1 MPPDRRD
8 CDVRVMAFAAVIRPI
23 RPTPP
28 LIAFAG
34 YGVCVDWYQ
43 INPFHRLCAGS
54 SRVRDRR
61 RQPKQIGCFKR
72 MRATIANPESRNAG
86 RAPSTL
92 IAASAPILA
101 DALQRILLATA
112 VFFVASLTYVAS
124 WNVATAQPPGTRP
137 PFETPI
143 EPNAS
148 EPDGSLPVKAFMF
161 LDESGTPVMMPRMSL
176 EKIDRLINKEAG
188 VETQAQSYALDS
200 LEIDAV
206 AEEGRCEMDVVL
218 RMSID
223 SSNGKWISIPLRMKN
238 FHRIGPADITGL
250 DEHSMTVAPDGSGY
264 VLQTKTTQAR
274 NVIVKMRVVARVA
287 NAPARSIDFLLP
299 DVPSTL
305 KLVTPQANV
314 SGEVVGRGDEVV
326 QTEPVLGGRTR
337 LTVESG
343 GGAFTLK
350 WGNSNN
356 SSDSA
361 PVVEVDSVVTIVW
374 DSPQDPPMASVQM
387 TIRNLREPLSSFDI
401 RLPVDADLLDTP
413 TVNSPTSIVEF
424 SSPIA
429 EPEGDRIKLFIPEQ
443 ERQQRI
449 DLSFDLQLSTLE
461 TSANDPLKL
470 QVPTVIGALR
480 QRGEVI
486 VRTSND
492 YRLRWR
498 SRQHVQSVQKPA
510 TESLESD
517 RVYAFRYDRSAFT
530 LPLWLSAKTRQLRL
544 TSETQI
550 SLLKSLASLEMTIY
564 ATGQTSDGRGLQ
576 LDLAQWQLRSIV
588 DLGTGKQLDSFAAN
602 QYSEIEMTARL
613 SDEPAPIRIRAER
626 QVTNDDG
633 SLGFALPRI
642 VKNDEGLLIQSATL
656 QIRSDGQRSLVID
669 LDQSTGL
676 DPMADKS
683 DSDLVE
689 PTLSRFNIL
698 PPDAAARVVGVFVEQ
713 PSRITLAAEAKVEL
727 DGTQLT
733 TSVDWT
739 VSSALS
745 LNGSLPIQFTASAS
759 SETEPSGSAD
769 AAISPTANEANEW
782 TATVNGAPAS
792 FVEIRPGAYE
802 LKSEKLL
809 EGTMAI
815 RLRHIQTI
823 KRDDNSRRQLVT
835 LPRPAIPD
843 VSIVG
848 AIKILLRGDVEAD
861 LISGNSEGSTESQIS
876 TDEVQTLELESLPR
890 EPLRLR
896 LRPRVIAG
904 RQRGLSIQ
912 RAILRT
918 AVGRNTRYEQLIA
931 TVHGDDALGIE
942 LPIDASDVPHKAIV
956 DGESVTCDADKQ
968 VLRIPLA
975 GPGPTHE
982 VNLEI
987 WFNEVTP
994 SSITTITPMMRLPS
1008 AIDRLYWQVVAP
1020 SDSHVVWAAPTAGRA
1035 MSWEFDRW
1043 RLYRR
1048 TALTDSKLN
1057 TWASG
1062 IEDPKTPN
1070 ESRFLQVGT
1079 EANNRY
1085 LYVGSDVKSFEVVL
1099 VSRGLMWLVTGTLV
1113 LVFATLLLY
1122 VPSFRSPM
1130 TAIVVAIAL
1139 TGLLVIAPDAAVLV
1153 GQLGM
1158 ISSILVI
1165 VMFAIRALISPRPNV
1180 RVLKPKSKASARREP
1195 STRTFVK
1202 PTEMQVER
1210 QPSELSETQA
1220 MPPQTEAIP

>member
-1 MPPDRRD
+1 M
-8 CDVRVMAFAAVIRPI
+8 
-23 RPTPP
+23 
-28 LIAFAG
+28 
-34 YGVCVDWYQ
+34 
-43 INPFHRLCAGS
+43 S
-54 SRVRDRR
+54 
-61 RQPKQIGCFKR
+61 
-72 MRATIANPESRNAG
+72 ATIANTETRNAG
-86 RAPSTL
+86 QAPSTL
-92 IAASAPILA
+92 LAALAQAACVSMLSLLCISMLMCASIWMQSSA
-101 DALQRILLATA
+101 
-112 VFFVASLTYVAS
+112 S
-124 WNVATAQPPGTRP
+124 AQPPGTRP

-143 EPNAS
+143 EPEAAES
-148 EPDGSLPVKAFMF
+148 DGSLPVRAFMF

-176 EKIDRLINKEAG
+176 EKIDRLVNKEAG
-188 VETQAQSYALDS
+188 VETRAQSYALDS

-206 AEEGRCEMDVVL
+206 AEEGRCEMDIVL

-250 DEHSMTVAPDGSGY
+250 DEHSMTVAADGSGY
-264 VLQTKTTQAR
+264 VLQTKTTQPR
-274 NVIVKMRVVARVA
+274 DVIIKMRVVARVA

-305 KLVTPQANV
+305 KLVTAQANV

-350 WGNSNN
+350 WGNANN
-356 SSDSA
+356 SGDSS

-374 DSPQDPPMASVQM
+374 DSPQDPPLASVQM

-401 RLPVDADLLDTP
+401 RLPVDAVLLDTP
-413 TVNSPTSIVEF
+413 TVNSPTSNVEF

-429 EPEGDRIKLFIPEQ
+429 EPEGYRVQLFIPEQ

-449 DLSFDLQLSTLE
+449 DLSFDLQLSTQE

-470 QVPTVIGALR
+470 QAPTVIGALR
-480 QRGEVI
+480 QRGEVL
-486 VRTSND
+486 VRTSSD

-498 SRQHVQSVQKPA
+498 SRQHVQSIQKA
-510 TESLESD
+510 TTETTDSD
-517 RVYAFRYDRSAFT
+517 RVYAFRYDRAAFT

-550 SLLKSLASLEMTIY
+550 SLLKGLASLEMTIY

-588 DLGTGKQLDSFAAN
+588 DLETGKQLDSFAAN
-602 QYSEIEMTARL
+602 KFSEIEMTARL

-626 QVTNDDG
+626 QVTEDYDN
-633 SLGFALPRI
+633 LGFDLPRI
-642 VKNDEGLLIQSATL
+642 VKNDDSLLIQSATL

-676 DPMADKS
+676 DPIADNS

-698 PPDAAARVVGVFVEQ
+698 PPDAPARVVGMFVEQ
-713 PSRITLAAEAKVEL
+713 PPRITLAAEAKVEL
-727 DGTQLT
+727 DGAQLT

-745 LNGSLPIQFTASAS
+745 LSGSLPIQFTTAGGSESEPTESAGSAISAS
-759 SETEPSGSAD
+759 D
-769 AAISPTANEANEW
+769 NEASEW
-782 TATVNGAPAS
+782 TAMVNGAPAS
-792 FVEIRPGAYE
+792 FVEIRQGTYE
-802 LKSEKLL
+802 LKSENLL
-809 EGTMAI
+809 EGTMSI

-823 KRDDNSRRQLVT
+823 KREENARRQLIS

-848 AIKILLRGDVEAD
+848 AIQILLRGDVDAD
-861 LISGNSEGSTESQIS
+861 LISANS
-876 TDEVQTLELESLPR
+876 DETAETQLTSGGVQTLELESLPR

-896 LRPRVIAG
+896 LRPRIVAG
-904 RQRGLSIQ
+904 SQRGLTIQ
-912 RAILRT
+912 RAVLRT

-931 TVHGDDALGIE
+931 TIHGDDALSIE
-942 LPIDASDVPHKAIV
+942 LPIDVADMSLEAVV
-956 DGESVTCDADKQ
+956 NGQSVTVDTDGQ
-968 VLRIPLA
+968 TIRIPLS

-982 VNLEI
+982 VNLQI
-987 WFNEVTP
+987 WINEVTP
-994 SSITTITPMMRLPS
+994 SSIATISPMMRLPS

-1048 TALTDSKLN
+1048 TALADSKLN
-1057 TWASG
+1057 AWASG
-1062 IEDPKTPN
+1062 VDQANTSN
-1070 ESRFLQVGT
+1070 ESRFLQIGT

-1113 LVFATLLLY
+1113 LVCSTLLLY
-1122 VPSFRSPM
+1122 VPAFRSPM
-1130 TAIVVAIAL
+1130 TAIVAAIAL

-1180 RVLKPKSKASARREP
+1180 RVLKPKTQISGRREP
-1195 STRTFVK
+1195 STRTFAK
-1202 PTEMQVER
+1202 PTEKQLDL
-1210 QPSELSETQA
+1210 QPAELSETQA
-1220 MPPQTEAIP
+1220 MPPQTEATQ